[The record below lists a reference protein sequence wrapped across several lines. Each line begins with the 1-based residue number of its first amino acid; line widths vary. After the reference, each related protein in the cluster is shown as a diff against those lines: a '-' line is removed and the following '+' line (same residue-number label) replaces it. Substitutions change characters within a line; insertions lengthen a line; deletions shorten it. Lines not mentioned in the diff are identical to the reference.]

1 MFSMSDR
8 SENHRYRHSALISLP
23 MYAVYANLTSVKNA
37 SFERISLKLKD
48 DATRQQETE
57 LFNDIKKTL
66 GNELASNIQFYSKF
80 ADSTAEIDQTV
91 SLLFDVVIVITLFLC
106 FFSLSSA
113 MSANLYEQAK
123 EIGVMR
129 AIGLTK
135 GRIIMIYVY
144 EAFIMIFASSILG
157 IIIGVAIGWSMTL

>member
-1 MFSMSDR
+1 MAR
-8 SENHRYRHSALISLP
+8 
-23 MYAVYANLTSVKNA
+23 
-37 SFERISLKLKD
+37 
-48 DATRQQETE
+48 
-57 LFNDIKKTL
+57 
-66 GNELASNIQFYSKF
+66 NIQFYSKF
-80 ADSTAEIDQTV
+80 SDSTEEIDKTV

-135 GRIIMIYVY
+135 SRIIMIYVY

>member
-1 MFSMSDR
+1 
-8 SENHRYRHSALISLP
+8 